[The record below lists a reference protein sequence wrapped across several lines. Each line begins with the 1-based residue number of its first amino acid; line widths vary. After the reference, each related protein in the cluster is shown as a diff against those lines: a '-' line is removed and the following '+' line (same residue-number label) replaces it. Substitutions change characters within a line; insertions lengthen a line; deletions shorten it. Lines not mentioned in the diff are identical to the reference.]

1 MRILLHIVKNAHT
14 SARARLQ
21 CVTVLI
27 GPDTGARLVE
37 AGVLAVD
44 DNEYVIHPMHA
55 RNMYARPKY
64 LRWSCRSSG

>member
-1 MRILLHIVKNAHT
+1 M
-14 SARARLQ
+14 
-21 CVTVLI
+21 LI

-44 DNEYVIHPMHA
+44 DNDYVIHPMHA